1 VQQEH
6 GETAPLEALEVAI
19 SAVADPRDADELRD
33 AVHEYNAETTG
44 YRDGKALSCFLRDG
58 DGRLVAG
65 IDGFTWGGYA
75 RVEYLWVEESLRN
88 HGLGQ
93 RLVHAAEEE
102 ARRRGCTTIVLDTHD
117 FQAPWL
123 YTRLGYKLAGTTHDT
138 PRGYRQYLY
147 EKRLAPR

>member
-1 VQQEH
+1 VDFK
-6 GETAPLEALEVAI
+6 VSI
-19 SAVADPRDADELRD
+19 SDVADERDSAELRD
-33 AVHEYNAETTG
+33 AIHAYNQETTG
-44 YRDGKALSCFLRDG
+44 FRDSLALSCFVRDD

-75 RVEYLWVEESLRN
+75 RVEYLWVEESRR
-88 HGLGQ
+88 HLGYGRQ
-93 RLVHAAEEE
+93 LLEAAEDE
-102 ARRRGCTTIVLDTHD
+102 ARRRGCVTLVLDTHD

-147 EKRLAPR
+147 EKRLSPT

>member
-1 VQQEH
+1 VEQPEPDF
-6 GETAPLEALEVAI
+6 EIVI
-19 SAVADPRDADELRD
+19 SPDANDADVAELRD
-33 AVHEYNAETTG
+33 AVHLYNYETTG
-44 YRDGKALSCFLRDG
+44 FYDGASLSCFLRDR

-75 RVEYLWVEESLRN
+75 RVDYLWVEESYRN

-93 RLVHAAEEE
+93 RLLHAAEEE
-102 ARRRGCTTIVLDTHD
+102 ARVRGCRTIVLDTHE

-147 EKRLAPR
+147 EKRIVPS

>member
-1 VQQEH
+1 VDFK
-6 GETAPLEALEVAI
+6 VSI
-19 SAVADPRDADELRD
+19 SDVADERDSVELRD
-33 AVHEYNAETTG
+33 AVHAYNQETTG
-44 YRDGKALSCFLRDG
+44 FRDGLALSCFVRDD

-75 RVEYLWVEESLRN
+75 RVEYLWVEESRR
-88 HGLGQ
+88 HLGYGRQ
-93 RLVHAAEEE
+93 LLEAAEDE
-102 ARRRGCTTIVLDTHD
+102 ARRRGCVTLVLDTHD

-147 EKRLAPR
+147 EKRLSPT

>member
-1 VQQEH
+1 VERAEH
-6 GETAPLEALEVAI
+6 EPEFEIVISPEADDRDVA
-19 SAVADPRDADELRD
+19 ELRD
-33 AVHEYNAETTG
+33 AVHEYNFETTG
-44 YRDGKALSCFLRDG
+44 YRDSASLSCFLRDG

-75 RVEYLWVEESLRN
+75 RVDYLWVEESYRN
-88 HGLGQ
+88 QGLGQ

-102 ARRRGCTTIVLDTHD
+102 ARRRGCVTIVLDTHD

-123 YTRLGYKLAGTTHDT
+123 YTRLGYKLAGTTHET

-147 EKRLAPR
+147 EKRLAPS